1 VEEEGEDGEEREG
14 AKGRPQ
20 AEKAGRREP
29 ALKEQPRAFESRRG
43 GLNEPWREAS
53 GSGELAS
60 TCNPPLLIG

>member
-1 VEEEGEDGEEREG
+1 MEEEGEDGEEREG

-43 GLNEPWREAS
+43 GLNEQWRERL
-53 GSGELAS
+53 LAVENLPAPVTRRYS
-60 TCNPPLLIG
+60 